1 MKISSVKLIK
11 GFPRHA
17 LLKKSLITGYKG
29 FARPHIDYGVIIC
42 IQFSNEA
49 FRKNLESVQCKPTLP
64 VTGATQGTLRKKVLI
79 ILGLESL
86 QPAKPFRGLC
96 FMVKIIRKQ
105 ALEYLNIL
113 ISKSTQNSN
122 LRNNYIL
129 RYNCRTE
136 CFRSSLFFP
145 LENNILTSSVH
156 MEWNYLPAKVL
167 V

>member
-1 MKISSVKLIK
+1 MIK

-17 LLKKSLITGYKG
+17 LLKKSLITGYNG

-105 ALEYLNIL
+105 ALE
-113 ISKSTQNSN
+113 
-122 LRNNYIL
+122 
-129 RYNCRTE
+129 
-136 CFRSSLFFP
+136 
-145 LENNILTSSVH
+145 
-156 MEWNYLPAKVL
+156 
-167 V
+167 